1 MTNVILNC
9 IIKKKEG
16 EKLEIINK
24 KSDKELFEAFLNGNN
39 DALNVLML
47 KYRKNLTN
55 FVMIY
60 VKNLETAE
68 DIVQDSFVYII
79 INKSEYDF
87 KYSFKTY
94 LYTIAKSRALN
105 YLKREKRKILI
116 ESDISNFIESDFT
129 IENNIVTKENT
140 KVLLEA
146 IKKLPQKYQDVISLY
161 YFEEFKYKEISKI
174 LNYSISKTKMSIHR
188 AKKTLEKILKEDY
201 KYE

>member
-60 VKNLETAE
+60 VKNLETDE